1 MQMKIHLL
9 ATLSL
14 TALALPL
21 ALCGEHQTGKLK
33 GKKMQKLELTW
44 VGKDEPISIEPRI
57 LVEDADKS
65 NTVLDPNTKN
75 ILVHGDNLLALKA
88 LEAKYSGQVKCIY
101 IDPPFNTGTRINADG
116 TSIGYEDGLEHSIWL
131 NMMYA
136 RLKLL
141 HRLLANDGALFVHL
155 DDNESDYCKVM
166 LDEIF
171 GRKNFMNRIT
181 VAARSPSAFSV
192 VNPGL
197 FVASECI
204 LYYAKD
210 RSQYTEKHLR
220 IERKVDYAYD
230 RWIEN
235 FDRPYT
241 EWSLIPVAQAY
252 RSMTTRKID
261 NPVSAIKD
269 YDKFIIKNAA
279 RICRF
284 TAISDTG
291 AGQKVLAAKQ
301 ESLGDPTRLIKIERE
316 GLDAVYIL
324 NGQQLAFYSKNI
336 LNIGGKDVPS
346 TKATDIWT
354 DVAWEGIAK
363 EGGVTFKKG
372 KKPEKLIQRVL
383 LLSTNPGDIV
393 LDSFLGSGTTAAVA
407 HKMGRRWIG
416 IEMGDHAY
424 THCKVRLDKV
434 IAGEDK
440 GGITKAVDWKG
451 GGGYR
456 FYELAPTLI
465 KFDEL
470 GEPVINEKYDAEML
484 ATAVALHEGFMYAPD
499 AKVFWKQAVREKDGK
514 TWLFTTT
521 QHVSRQSLAA
531 IAQSMK
537 DGEYLIVVC
546 KSFDSGAAKDYP
558 NIRIKKI
565 PPALLGKCEFSK
577 DGYALNIYESALDE
591 DGGEWEDD
599 DE

>member
-1 MQMKIHLL
+1 MTVFRRLIK
-9 ATLSL
+9 SL
-14 TALALPL
+14 VLIMSAGGIVMNVEAKPR
-21 ALCGEHQTGKLK
+21 KS
-33 GKKMQKLELTW
+33 MQKLELTW
-44 VGKDEPISIEPRI
+44 VGKDDPISIEPRI
-57 LVEDADKS
+57 LLEDAAKS
-65 NTVLDPNTKN
+65 NTAHDPNTEN
-75 ILVHGDNLLALKA
+75 LLIHGDNLLALKA
-88 LEAKYSGQVKCIY
+88 IEKKYAGLVKCIY

-116 TSIGYEDGLEHSIWL
+116 SAIGYEDGLEHSTWL
-131 NMMYA
+131 NMMYV

-141 HRLLANDGALFVHL
+141 HALLADDGALFVHL

-197 FVASECI
+197 FVAAECI

-210 RSQYTEKHLR
+210 RSKYKENHLR

-230 RWIEN
+230 KWIDN

-241 EWSLIPVAQAY
+241 EWSLIPVSQAY
-252 RSMTTRKID
+252 MGSSKRRIE

-269 YDKFIIKNAA
+269 YDRFIIKNAA

-291 AGQKVLAAKQ
+291 AGQRVLTAKQ
-301 ESLGDPTRLIKIERE
+301 ESLTCPTRLVKVDRD
-316 GLDAVYIL
+316 GMDPVYIL
-324 NGQQLAFYSKNI
+324 NGQQLSFYAKNVI
-336 LNIGGKDVPS
+336 NLGGKDVPS

-354 DVAWEGIAK
+354 DIAWEGIAK

-372 KKPEKLIQRVL
+372 KKPERLIQRIL
-383 LLSTNPGDIV
+383 QLSTNPGDLV

-416 IEMGDHAY
+416 VEMGDHAY

-440 GGITKAVDWKG
+440 GGITKAVNWQG

-456 FYELAPTLI
+456 FYELAPTLV
-465 KFDEL
+465 KFDMF
-470 GEPVINEKYDAEML
+470 GEAVINEKYNAEML
-484 ATAVALHEGFMYAPD
+484 AAAVALHEGYEYAPD
-499 AKVFWKQAVREKDGK
+499 AQVFWKQAKCETGGK
-514 TWLFTTT
+514 SWLFTTT
-521 QHVSRQSLAA
+521 RHVSSQYLAS
-531 IAQSMK
+531 IAQDMEA
-537 DGEYLIVVC
+537 GEFLVVVC
-546 KSFDSGAAKDYP
+546 KSYDSGAANAYP
-558 NIRIKKI
+558 CIKVKKI
-565 PPALLGKCEFSK
+565 PQSLLKKCEFGKES
-577 DGYALNIYESALDE
+577 YALNVVEDE
-591 DGGEWEDD
+591 ENVE
-599 DE
+599 EEE